1 MTAFEPE
8 ADKNQKMKLSFKVL
22 IWFIVSFCFTV
33 PIYFWSILLSI
44 LLFDEILM
52 ELDFYSTAFYIILL
66 GAAGIIGIVSLISIT
81 LGQPKLL
88 LNKKL
93 TLLFLVMGIT
103 SVIIA
108 GYNLLVP
115 VVWANLYQLETI
127 LLIYLPLGCTAWMIY
142 IFRDFLGLPK
152 KSK

>member
-1 MTAFEPE
+1 
-8 ADKNQKMKLSFKVL
+8 
-22 IWFIVSFCFTV
+22 
-33 PIYFWSILLSI
+33 
-44 LLFDEILM
+44 M